1 MPDVGCHQCL
11 LPEMMFLG
19 SVGTPN
25 AYDYFIYKKVIVI
38 LSHL

>member
-1 MPDVGCHQCL
+1 MPDVEGHQCL

-19 SVGTPN
+19 SVGMPN
-25 AYDYFIYKKVIVI
+25 ECDYFIYIKVIVI